1 MSTAKV
7 ELLKEE
13 IVGLSLAAKHLKY
26 SLDRCAE
33 LIGQQDLPP
42 EKLERL
48 ESLTSRFARLADLLI
63 QRILRLVD
71 EIELVGI
78 GTVRDRIE
86 RADKRGWADASQ
98 LVKIRELRNMIAHE
112 YAAEKMVEIYS
123 VVFTLASELL
133 AIVPKVTQ
141 GAQILINKYST

>member
-1 MSTAKV
+1 VSEANI
-7 ELLKEE
+7 EFLKEE
-13 IVGLSLAAKHLKY
+13 LVGLALAAKHLEY
-26 SLDRCAE
+26 SLERCAE
-33 LIGQQDLPP
+33 LIGQSDLPP

-63 QRILRLVD
+63 QRIFRLVD
-71 EIELVGI
+71 EIELVSA

-86 RADKRGWADASQ
+86 RAEMRGWANASQ

-123 VVFTLASELL
+123 VVYALANELL
-133 AIVPKVTQ
+133 AIVPRVSKDAHV
-141 GAQILINKYST
+141 LINKYSR